1 MFNIDEAI
9 SEWRKRMLVGG
20 VKNASTLDEL
30 AEHLRSDFEQ
40 QMRSGVDAELAF
52 SRAVERIGPASQV
65 RQEFS
70 KVRPRPGAAFES
82 WFSVGLVLLLVATV
96 LGCELVFSTLRM
108 SIVQQ
113 ASAFAGLT
121 LIFFVACGWRYAMP
135 YFPVISLWQRQWAI
149 GLWGAITLMLGLLAS
164 FVLPNAVANMIEQAP
179 NAAANN
185 LILGIIWGG
194 VLMALSICS
203 ALALLMDRDAR
214 QHWGMHPGYNLNR
227 TEHHV

>member
-70 KVRPRPGAAFES
+70 KVRPRP
-82 WFSVGLVLLLVATV
+82 
-96 LGCELVFSTLRM
+96 
-108 SIVQQ
+108 
-113 ASAFAGLT
+113 
-121 LIFFVACGWRYAMP
+121 
-135 YFPVISLWQRQWAI
+135 
-149 GLWGAITLMLGLLAS
+149 
-164 FVLPNAVANMIEQAP
+164 
-179 NAAANN
+179 
-185 LILGIIWGG
+185 
-194 VLMALSICS
+194 
-203 ALALLMDRDAR
+203 
-214 QHWGMHPGYNLNR
+214 
-227 TEHHV
+227 